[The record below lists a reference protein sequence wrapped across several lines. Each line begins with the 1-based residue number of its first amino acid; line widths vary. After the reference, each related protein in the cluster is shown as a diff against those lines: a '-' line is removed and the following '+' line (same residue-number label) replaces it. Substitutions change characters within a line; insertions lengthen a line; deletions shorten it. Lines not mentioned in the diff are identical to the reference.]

1 MATNGSF
8 NQQDQYKT
16 TTTEQYP
23 ATSGATG
30 SSSGGA
36 SGGDL
41 SKDEVGWYFVEQ
53 YYTTLSKS
61 PEKLHLFYGKK
72 SQFVSGLEGAQAPV
86 SVGRA
91 GIQERIRD
99 LDFQDCKVRVTN
111 VDSQASFDNI
121 VIQVIGE
128 TSNKSAEL
136 KKFVQTFVLAQQPT
150 GYFVLNDIF
159 RYINE
164 EGEEEQT
171 EAPEA
176 KETKEESAPAPLV
189 DDVEMPAAPAA
200 VEESVTPEATLDAEV
215 VDKKLE
221 ETIEAEPVIAEPTTN
236 GDSAEAATEVEEK
249 PEEPKVEEQAPT
261 SEEVEKAV
269 EEEVKEPEKPKDPV
283 PTPELSKKPSVTK
296 PAPVQP
302 ATPAKPLSWAAR
314 IAASAGSAP
323 KPAVPVVQPKAAAP
337 AAPKPA
343 APVVQAAKQPTTPA
357 TIAATPAAE
366 KKENSP
372 TGSSGWQTAGGDAK
386 RQNRPQSIS
395 QQPTEDK
402 GTLGYVRNVNVSV
415 ENDELR
421 SVLSSFGELV
431 YFDINRAKNCAF
443 VEYANAAGYQAAAQ
457 ANPHKIGEETIY
469 VEPRRPKST
478 AYGGNGYSGGGRG
491 GMNQRGRG
499 GFEQGR
505 PGNQPGRGSFGANRG
520 RGGANGPRGGRGAS
534 QAAA

>member
-1 MATNGSF
+1 MATNGTF

-16 TTTEQYP
+16 TATEQYP

-111 VDSQASFDNI
+111 VDSQSSFDNI

-128 TSNKSAEL
+128 TSNKSAEP

-150 GYFVLNDIF
+150 GYFVLNDVF

-164 EGEEEQT
+164 EVEEEQV
-171 EAPEA
+171 EAAEV
-176 KETKEESAPAPLV
+176 KEESAPAQIV

-200 VEESVTPEATLDAEV
+200 VEESAAPETTLDADV

-221 ETIEAEPVIAEPTTN
+221 ETIETEPATVEPTTN
-236 GDSAEAATEVEEK
+236 GESAEATTTEVEEK
-249 PEEPKVEEQAPT
+249 PEEPKVEEKVPT
-261 SEEVEKAV
+261 PEEIEKAV
-269 EEEVKEPEKPKDPV
+269 DEEVKEPEKPKDPV
-283 PTPELSKKPSVTK
+283 PTPELSRQPSATK
-296 PAPVQP
+296 PAPIQP

-337 AAPKPA
+337 AAQKPA
-343 APVVQAAKQPTTPA
+343 ATQPAKQPTTPA
-357 TIAATPAAE
+357 TTAATPAAE

-372 TGSSGWQTAGGDAK
+372 TGSAGWQTAGGDAK

-402 GTLGYVRNVNVSV
+402 GTLGYVRNVNASV
-415 ENDELR
+415 KDEELR

-478 AYGGNGYSGGGRG
+478 AYGGNGYSGAARG
-491 GMNQRGRG
+491 GMNQRPRG

-505 PGNQPGRGSFGANRG
+505 PGNQPGRGNFGANRG
-520 RGGANGPRGGRGAS
+520 RGGANGPRGGRSGAG
-534 QAAA
+534 QTA

>member
-1 MATNGSF
+1 MATNGTF
-8 NQQDQYKT
+8 NQQDQYKS

-30 SSSGGA
+30 SSNGGA

-72 SQFVSGLEGAQAPV
+72 SQFVSGLEGASSPV
-86 SVGRA
+86 SVSRA
-91 GIQERIRD
+91 NIQARIRE

-111 VDSQASFDNI
+111 VDSQSSFDNI

-128 TSNKSAEL
+128 TSNKSAEP

-164 EGEEEQT
+164 EGEEEQG
-171 EAPEA
+171 EAPEV
-176 KETKEESAPAPLV
+176 KEESAPAPLV

-200 VEESVTPEATLDAEV
+200 AEEPAAPEATLDADV

-221 ETIEAEPVIAEPTTN
+221 ETIVAEPATAEPTTN
-236 GDSAEAATEVEEK
+236 GDSAEAATEAAEEK
-249 PEEPKVEEQAPT
+249 PEEPKVEERTPT
-261 SEEVEKAV
+261 PEEIEKAV
-269 EEEVKEPEKPKDPV
+269 DEELKAPEKPKDPV
-283 PTPELSKKPSVTK
+283 PTPELSRQPSAVK

-302 ATPAKPLSWAAR
+302 ATPAKPMSWAAR

-343 APVVQAAKQPTTPA
+343 APAAQPAKQPTTPA
-357 TIAATPAAE
+357 TTAATPAAE
-366 KKENSP
+366 KKDNSP
-372 TGSSGWQTAGGDAK
+372 TGSAGWQTAGGDAK

-395 QQPTEDK
+395 QQPAEDK
-402 GTLGYVRNVNVSV
+402 GTLGYVRNVNASV
-415 ENDELR
+415 KDEELR
-421 SVLSSFGELV
+421 SALSSFGELI
-431 YFDINRAKNCAF
+431 YFDINRSKNCAF
-443 VEYANAAGYQAAAQ
+443 VEYANASGYQAAAQ

-478 AYGGNGYSGGGRG
+478 AYGGNSYSSGGRG
-491 GMNQRGRG
+491 GINQRGRG

-505 PGNQPGRGSFGANRG
+505 PGNQTRGNFGANRG

-534 QAAA
+534 QAA

>member
-8 NQQDQYKT
+8 NQQDQYKS

-23 ATSGATG
+23 ATSGATN
-30 SSSGGA
+30 SSNGGA
-36 SGGDL
+36 SVSNI

-72 SQFVSGLEGAQAPV
+72 SQFVSGLEGTSSPSICQQSCKPY
-86 SVGRA
+86 R
-91 GIQERIRD
+91 EPRE

-111 VDSQASFDNI
+111 VDSQSSFDNI

-128 TSNKSAEL
+128 TSNKSAEP

-164 EGEEEQT
+164 EEQD
-171 EAPEA
+171 EAPEV
-176 KETKEESAPAPLV
+176 KEESAPAPLV
-189 DDVEMPAAPAA
+189 NDVKMPAAPAA
-200 VEESVTPEATLDAEV
+200 AEESATPAATLDADV

-221 ETIEAEPVIAEPTTN
+221 ETVEVEPANAEPTTN
-236 GDSAEAATEVEEK
+236 GDSAAPATEVAEEK
-249 PEEPKVEEQAPT
+249 ARR
-261 SEEVEKAV
+261 
-269 EEEVKEPEKPKDPV
+269 
-283 PTPELSKKPSVTK
+283 
-296 PAPVQP
+296 
-302 ATPAKPLSWAAR
+302 AK
-314 IAASAGSAP
+314 ASAGSTP

-337 AAPKPA
+337 AASKPA
-343 APVVQAAKQPTTPA
+343 APAQPAKQPTTPA
-357 TIAATPAAE
+357 TTAATPAAE
-366 KKENSP
+366 KKDNSP
-372 TGSSGWQTAGGDAK
+372 TGSAGWQTAGGDAK

-402 GTLGYVRNVNVSV
+402 GTLGYV
-415 ENDELR
+415 L
-421 SVLSSFGELV
+421 LGSFGELI
-431 YFDINRAKNCAF
+431 YFDINRSKNCAF
-443 VEYANAAGYQAAAQ
+443 VEYANASGYQAAVQ

-478 AYGGNGYSGGGRG
+478 AYGGNSYSSGGRG
-491 GMNQRGRG
+491 GINQRGRG

-505 PGNQPGRGSFGANRG
+505 PGNQPEATLGQTVDVEV
-520 RGGANGPRGGRGAS
+520 PMD
-534 QAAA
+534 QEEVVVLVKLL